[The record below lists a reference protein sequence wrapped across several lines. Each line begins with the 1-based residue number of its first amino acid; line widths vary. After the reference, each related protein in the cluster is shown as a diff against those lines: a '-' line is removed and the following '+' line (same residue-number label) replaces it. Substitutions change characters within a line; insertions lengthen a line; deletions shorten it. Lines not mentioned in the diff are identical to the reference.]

1 LAFEVRAVLTFIAV
15 LFVMYW
21 LPTIIAVLRRT
32 PSALGVAAVNFLL
45 GWTIIGWFVALIMA
59 LAAMPATQRV
69 TVYVDGRKTEAEI
82 IR

>member
-1 LAFEVRAVLTFIAV
+1 MLTFIAV

-21 LPTIIAVLRRT
+21 LPTIIVVLRRT
-32 PSALGVAAVNFLL
+32 PFALSVAAVNFFL

-59 LAAMPATQRV
+59 LAAAPATQRV

-82 IR
+82 MR

>member
-1 LAFEVRAVLTFIAV
+1 MLTFIAV
-15 LFVMYW
+15 LLVMYW

-32 PSALGVAAVNFLL
+32 PSALGVATVNFFL

>member
-1 LAFEVRAVLTFIAV
+1 MLTFLTV

-32 PSALGVAAVNFLL
+32 PSALGVAIVNFFF
-45 GWTIIGWFVALIMA
+45 GWTIIGWVVALFMA
-59 LAAMPATQRV
+59 LADAPATQRV

>member
-1 LAFEVRAVLTFIAV
+1 LAFEVRAVLTFLTV
-15 LFVMYW
+15 LFVVYW

-32 PSALGVAAVNFLL
+32 PSALGVATFNFFL
-45 GWTIIGWFVALIMA
+45 GWTIIGWVVALFMA
-59 LAAMPATQRV
+59 LAAAPATQRV